1 MKPLTITLSFKNTNS
16 TEVEMYNWLLQKS
29 SYSGFVKDILK
40 KEMEKENKENGKR

>member
-1 MKPLTITLSFKNTNS
+1 MKALTITLSFKNTNS

-40 KEMEKENKENGKR
+40 KEMEMENKENAK

>member
-40 KEMEKENKENGKR
+40 KEMEKENKENAK